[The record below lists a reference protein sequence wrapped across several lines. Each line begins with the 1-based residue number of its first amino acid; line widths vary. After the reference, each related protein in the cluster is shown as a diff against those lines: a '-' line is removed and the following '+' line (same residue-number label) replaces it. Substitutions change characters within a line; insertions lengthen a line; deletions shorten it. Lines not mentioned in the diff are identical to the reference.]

1 MNNEWKPVVGY
12 EGFYEISDNGE
23 IKSLIKNRLLKPC
36 IHKKGYLVVTLT
48 KGNAHKNYY
57 VHRLVAAAFLD
68 NDDSLKEVNHIDGN
82 KKNNNVCNLEWCDDY
97 SNRKH
102 AYETGLRKM
111 CEQTKVKMCLPSGE
125 IIQEFESISEASKK
139 TGINIGNISSCC
151 NGKRN
156 SAGGYVFI
164 GGGTE

>member
-1 MNNEWKPVVGY
+1 MKWKPIVGY
-12 EGFYEISDNGE
+12 EGIYEVSDNGE

-48 KGNAHKNYY
+48 KEKVHKHYY
-57 VHRLVAAAFLD
+57 VHRLVATAFLD
-68 NDDSLKEVNHIDGN
+68 NNDCRKEVNHIDGN
-82 KKNNNVCNLEWCDDY
+82 KKNNNVCNLEWCDGY

-111 CEQTKVKMCLPSGE
+111 REQTKVKMCLLSGE
-125 IIQEFESISEASKK
+125 VVQEFESISEASRR
-139 TGINIGNISSCC
+139 TGIHAGNISRCC
-151 NGKRN
+151 NGKCN

-164 GGGTE
+164 GGGAK